1 MKGITCSEEAAKEL
15 IRICAP
21 RRCKVNAIV
30 LNDGDDP
37 TLEAPSPEEIEN
49 FLEIVRKAEIQ
60 ITIRNPRGRDILAA
74 CGQLAYNTTEGKN
87 KC

>member
-49 FLEIVRKAEIQ
+49 LTEDLEGLFATD
-60 ITIRNPRGRDILAA
+60 TIYRNFIL
-74 CGQLAYNTTEGKN
+74 
-87 KC
+87 